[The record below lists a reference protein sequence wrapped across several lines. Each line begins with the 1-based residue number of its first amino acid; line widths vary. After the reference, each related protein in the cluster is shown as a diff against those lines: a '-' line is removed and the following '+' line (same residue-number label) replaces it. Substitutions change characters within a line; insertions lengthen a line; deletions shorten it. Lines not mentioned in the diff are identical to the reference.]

1 MVNNFMDAVKGTGS
15 SNSSQTQKNKKPS
28 AKDKPDFGQA
38 LSDAAGAANSANA
51 QPENTT
57 YDQKDASLAENSTEG
72 VQAVQSNPGQ
82 QIMPG
87 QEGLEGQDALM
98 NFMQMGAEGAKT
110 VSQTEF
116 FAGQDMAVMAQ
127 NAEEFQMAD
136 IAQSTETGKIPLDSL
151 QGISQTSET
160 LAGAEEI
167 LASAKAKG
175 QMDSK
180 MSDQM
185 ASADT
190 GSKAA
195 NLENARDDENS
206 IIDVKAEAASD
217 KASTSF
223 MQLQGTNDS
232 GVVEAKVEV
241 TETGEIKPEYANMLK
256 DMIAKQISS
265 GRQEFEISLTPRNL
279 GALLV
284 KVAVEAGETTV
295 SIICSN
301 ARTMEAMS
309 SKASELGRMLE
320 TTLGDKMEVV
330 VEDKHGQESNL
341 YEDGRNGSGAQAQ
354 KEAQERRQEE
364 SRRRMEL
371 EAGSADFLQQ
381 LRLGLA

>member
-1 MVNNFMDAVKGTGS
+1 
-15 SNSSQTQKNKKPS
+15 
-28 AKDKPDFGQA
+28 
-38 LSDAAGAANSANA
+38 
-51 QPENTT
+51 
-57 YDQKDASLAENSTEG
+57 
-72 VQAVQSNPGQ
+72 
-82 QIMPG
+82 
-87 QEGLEGQDALM
+87 
-98 NFMQMGAEGAKT
+98 
-110 VSQTEF
+110 
-116 FAGQDMAVMAQ
+116 MAQ

-354 KEAQERRQEE
+354 KEEQERRQEE

>member
-15 SNSSQTQKNKKPS
+15 SKSSQTQKNKKPS

-57 YDQKDASLAENSTEG
+57 YDQKDASLAESSTEG

-185 ASADT
+185 AANT

-241 TETGEIKPEYANMLK
+241 AETGEIKPEYANMLK

-320 TTLGDKMEVV
+320 STLGDKMEVV

-354 KEAQERRQEE
+354 KEEQERRQEE